1 MNIYYLASLIT
12 SIFFIVKLIQYRQ
25 NKDEEKQLA
34 PIFYDCVIVFLSV
47 ILGEFLINQL
57 KPVLKEEKPNVFV
70 DNPSF

>member
-1 MNIYYLASLIT
+1 MNMYYLASLIT

-25 NKDEEKQLA
+25 NKDEEKKIY
-34 PIFYDCVIVFLSV
+34 PIFYDCIIVFLSV
-47 ILGEFLINQL
+47 ILGEFLITHL